1 MAKTMGTMM
10 KRLNALG
17 APGGKAATPAE
28 ARAKTVTARKTKKVT
43 KALKAAGANAEDVL
57 LRRLGSQADARTER
71 AAAAVKAKFAEK
83 PAPKAKAA
91 LGRGEIA
98 VLVGPYGTESAAA
111 QEAMQYRHPN
121 VFQYRSLF
129 PNPTRYGVKA
139 EVVKAEPVKDPNP
152 TNPLDP
158 YKVRLVIKVTG
169 PGDKAE
175 NWVQAL
181 RNRASR
187 NLT

>member
-1 MAKTMGTMM
+1 MAKSM
-10 KRLNALG
+10 KTATTQRNKKPAKRRKNIETAVLGALG
-17 APGGKAATPAE
+17 F
-28 ARAKTVTARKTKKVT
+28 
-43 KALKAAGANAEDVL
+43 GADD
-57 LRRLGSQADARTER
+57 GSTER

-98 VLVGPYGTESAAA
+98 ILVGPYGTETAAA

-129 PNPTRYGVKA
+129 PNPTSYGVKA

-152 TNPLDP
+152 TNPLNP